1 MKISFVGLTVGA
13 GVGGL
18 RRAVDRGRSFRA
30 CVGSS
35 IRRMSQDWYRTA
47 LQHPAPQ
54 VREHRP
60 DSPADSAPQRFDMYL
75 PANQR
80 KLEVVEEL
88 GRLAGTPVSA

>member
-1 MKISFVGLTVGA
+1 M
-13 GVGGL
+13 
-18 RRAVDRGRSFRA
+18 R
-30 CVGSS
+30 
-35 IRRMSQDWYRTA
+35 QDWYRTA

-60 DSPADSAPQRFDMYL
+60 DSPADNAPQRFDMSL

-88 GRLAGTPVSA
+88 GRLAEGAGLSLIELAIAFVIRHPGVTSAAAAASR